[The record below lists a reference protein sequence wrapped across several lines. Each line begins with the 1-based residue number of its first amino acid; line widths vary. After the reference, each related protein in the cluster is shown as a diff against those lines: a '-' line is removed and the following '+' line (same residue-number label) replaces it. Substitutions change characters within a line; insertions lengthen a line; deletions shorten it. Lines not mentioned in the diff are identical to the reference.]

1 MTIGIDRSPS
11 GEAVHLFTVHPAS
24 LFRCFP
30 DRGQARATR
39 ALRCVDWCATRM
51 CFGYARISGTC
62 VTSCGLLLVIVG
74 LAVMTGIDKRDET
87 ALVDLSPAWLTR
99 LAIRF

>member
-1 MTIGIDRSPS
+1 M
-11 GEAVHLFTVHPAS
+11 
-24 LFRCFP
+24 
-30 DRGQARATR
+30 
-39 ALRCVDWCATRM
+39 RM
-51 CFGYARISGTC
+51 CFGYVRISGIC

-99 LAIRF
+99 LATRF